1 MNRLAAKH
9 RRAAYPV
16 YKDSGVEWLGEIP
29 EHWDIIRL
37 KYIAKTR
44 FSGVDKHKVE
54 DEKPVRLCNYIDVY
68 NNEYITFYLDFMEAT
83 ATVEEIRRFNVEEGD
98 VLVTKDSETW
108 NDIAVPAYV
117 ASQLDNVLCGY
128 HLAQVRTKRNLY
140 DGQYLFRAF
149 SARGINDQ
157 FRVEATGITRYGL
170 GKYGFE
176 NAFFLVPPIREQQ
189 AIATFLDRETSRID
203 ELIAKKERQI
213 ELLQ

>member
-68 NNEYITFYLDFMEAT
+68 NNEYITFDLDFMEAT

-117 ASQLDNVLCGY
+117 ASQLDNVL
-128 HLAQVRTKRNLY
+128 
-140 DGQYLFRAF
+140 
-149 SARGINDQ
+149 
-157 FRVEATGITRYGL
+157 
-170 GKYGFE
+170 
-176 NAFFLVPPIREQQ
+176 
-189 AIATFLDRETSRID
+189 
-203 ELIAKKERQI
+203 
-213 ELLQ
+213 